1 MLCTT
6 KQQRLLQVHS
16 QIHPAAEALAYYTRR
31 VNKRTLFAA
40 IQRMRDQ
47 YPESKE
53 HIDGLFGNLEE
64 LERRLDEVA
73 HPADE
78 ERLRF
83 FFEDLGQT
91 PSHIRAMGVNLATAI
106 FMPTAFDN
114 WEFIS
119 LANYGDQLKRL
130 STEDIILR
138 VRLTVAVP
146 NEKWFEKECQDFATF
161 YDYISDFP
169 VSEAERYRVLG
180 IVRNFSEYI
189 DELTELLQPVV
200 DAILENE
207 ALYAP
212 LLQRFE
218 SVYQGKTPDEAFT
231 GDQEAQIYARGAEV
245 YQLYPL
251 LFAVS
256 EYYTVSY
263 QLVENQPVCN
273 HIEIGVLHDAAK
285 EFGKRE
291 VPLKDLA
298 GYIKVI
304 GDPVRLQILT
314 LLKDNEVYVQE
325 LTEKLGLSFTT
336 LSHHMTK
343 LMMAGLITSERRGIY
358 VYYKANLEFLKW
370 LKDRVVSLLID

>member
-6 KQQRLLQVHS
+6 TQQRLLQVHS
-16 QIHPAAEALAYYTRR
+16 RIHPAAEALSYYTRR
-31 VNKRTLFAA
+31 VNGRTFSAA
-40 IQRMRDQ
+40 VQRMRDQ
-47 YPESKE
+47 YPESKD
-53 HIDGLFGNLEE
+53 HIDSLFGSLEE
-64 LERRLDEVA
+64 LEHKLDEVA
-73 HPADE
+73 HPADG

-83 FFEDLGQT
+83 FFEDLGET

-106 FMPTAFDN
+106 LMPTAFDS
-114 WEFIS
+114 WEFTT
-119 LANYGDQLKRL
+119 LADYRDQLKRL
-130 STEDIILR
+130 SPEEVILR
-138 VRLTVAVP
+138 IRLTVAVP

-161 YDYISDFP
+161 YDYVSDFP

-180 IVRNFSEYI
+180 AVRNFSAYVE
-189 DELTELLQPVV
+189 ELTQLLQPVV
-200 DAILENE
+200 DAILAHE

-218 SVYQGKTPDEAFT
+218 SVYQGKTPEEVFT
-231 GDQEAQIYARGAEV
+231 GDKEARIYEREAEV
-245 YQLYPL
+245 YRLYPS
-251 LFAVS
+251 LFSVS

-263 QLVENQPVCN
+263 QLVEDQPVCN
-273 HIEIGVLHDAAK
+273 HMEIGVLHDAAR

-291 VPLKDLA
+291 IPLKDLA

-314 LLKDNEVYVQE
+314 MLKDGEVYVQE

-358 VYYKANLEFLKW
+358 VYYKANLEFLRW